1 MNISEYSKLYVLKN
15 QDTDKIIYK
24 YKYEKGKLVYSQKG
38 HAQNALNGMLK
49 WHPNLNV
56 TIEEITI

>member
-15 QDTDKIIYK
+15 QDTDKIIYN
-24 YKYEKGKLVYSQKG
+24 YKYGKGKLVYSQKG
-38 HAQNALNGMLK
+38 HAKRALNEMLK
-49 WHPNLNV
+49 WNPNLNV

>member
-24 YKYEKGKLVYSQKG
+24 YKYGECKLVYSQKG
-38 HAQNALNGMLK
+38 HTQRALNEMLK
-49 WHPNLNV
+49 WNPNLNV
-56 TIEEITI
+56 IIEEITI